1 MAAEEGDGASSAN
14 TKREEEAPEYLKVED
29 GVKFLNISLKGY
41 EKKTSS
47 SGFTKEEYYAYRI
60 VSM

>member
-1 MAAEEGDGASSAN
+1 MATVGDVDAS
-14 TKREEEAPEYLKVED
+14 KKPEDEYLKVED

>member
-1 MAAEEGDGASSAN
+1 MAEEGDGAIKKQEDD
-14 TKREEEAPEYLKVED
+14 TPDYLKVED
-29 GVKFLNISLKGY
+29 NVKFLNISLKGY
-41 EKKTSS
+41 EKKTSA

>member
-1 MAAEEGDGASSAN
+1 MAEPAVEEQERSGTA
-14 TKREEEAPEYLKVED
+14 KKPEAEYLKVVD
-29 GVKFLNISLKGY
+29 DVQFLNISLKGY
-41 EKKTSS
+41 EKKVSS